1 MNHHKATAWTV
12 LVLFVLAV
20 ALLSGCVT
28 KIESPTF
35 TQSSEST
42 IAVSGTARAAAS
54 PDRAEMMIAIE
65 TRADTAKE
73 AQEQN
78 ADLSTK
84 VIDAIKRSGVPQNNI
99 ETASFNLYPVYDYN
113 AEGSQPKITG
123 YTASHAVSVKTDD
136 AEKASEVID
145 AAVSAGANR
154 VDSIQFTLTDQRRDK
169 VYRGVLGDA
178 TLDAEAKAKA
188 IAETL
193 QVKIKRVRSVTTD
206 YMFTPVYMAVP
217 ELAMKAADN
226 SFVPANVDVSA
237 TVNVVYEIE

>member
-1 MNHHKATAWTV
+1 MSHHKATARAILLLVV
-12 LVLFVLAV
+12 LSV

-42 IAVSGTARAAAS
+42 IAVSGTARVAAS
-54 PDRAEMMIAIE
+54 PDRAEMMIAVE
-65 TRADTAKE
+65 TRADTAKK
-73 AQEQN
+73 AQQQN

-84 VIDAIKRSGVPQNNI
+84 VIDAIKRAGVPQNSI
-99 ETASFNLYPVYDYN
+99 ETASFNLYPLYDYN
-113 AEGSQPKITG
+113 TEGSQPRITG
-123 YTASHAVSVKTDD
+123 YTASHSLSVKTDD

-145 AAVSAGANR
+145 AAVNAGANR
-154 VDSIQFTLTDQRRDK
+154 VDTIQFTLTDQRRDK

-178 TLDAEAKAKA
+178 TLDAQAKAKA

-193 QVKIKRVRSVTTD
+193 QVKIRGVRSVTTD
-206 YMFTPVYMAVP
+206 YAFTPIYMAAP
-217 ELAMKAADN
+217 EVAMKSADS